1 MRRKLTLLAATKG
14 LFLLSAFSFLLS
26 PFCFLLSACQQEE
39 DFAPQEQEIRLAT
52 RATAFD
58 GNNDGFTEGQIM
70 TVCIGSRTNGVW
82 KSDFFKYIY
91 QGGEWVSDN
100 PMKVRD
106 FEVLE
111 KVYAYIGFSDI
122 NEKDLYVCLNYG
134 QFITDEDNLICDQSD
149 DLLRY
154 DWMIPTGEVALP
166 TADNPVINAHF
177 IHGLAKVTVGNI
189 TFGSEY
195 DETPEITDVR
205 FKSFDSSHYNDPD
218 DNINDEFIGWN
229 INYGI
234 IDVIPF
240 EDNTDGT
247 YTAMLTTNR
256 ELNNDDEIIIPTEWT
271 LLTLKVNGEEKTVK
285 LVDNPETIDVNEALL
300 KAGTHYTFDLKVGKD
315 KVTLTPTTTDT
326 DFPGGWNNEEDL
338 N

>member
-1 MRRKLTLLAATKG
+1 MIKRTIIYAALALVTLGLT
-14 LFLLSAFSFLLS
+14 
-26 PFCFLLSACQQEE
+26 ACQQEE
-39 DFAPQEQEIRLAT
+39 DFAPQGGEAQEIRLAT

-82 KSDFFKYIY
+82 KSDFFKHIY

-122 NEKDLYVCLNYG
+122 NEEDLYVCLNYG
-134 QFITDEDNLICDQSD
+134 QFITDEDKLICDQSD
-149 DLLRY
+149 DLLKF

-189 TFGSEY
+189 VYASEY

-205 FKSFDSSHYNDPD
+205 FKSFDSSCYNDPD

-229 INYGI
+229 FNYGI

-247 YTAMLTTNR
+247 YTAMLVTNR
-256 ELNNDDEIIIPTEWT
+256 ELNLQDEVIIPTEWT
-271 LLTLKVNGEEKTVK
+271 LLTLKVNGEEKIVK
-285 LVDNPETIDVNEALL
+285 LVDDPTTDKNEALL
-300 KAGTHYTFDLKVGKD
+300 EAGKHYTFNLKVGKD
-315 KVTLTPTTTDT
+315 KVTVEQVSTN
-326 DFPGGWNNEEDL
+326 DFDCPFGEGWNNEEDL

>member
-1 MRRKLTLLAATKG
+1 MIKRTIIYAALALVTLGLT
-14 LFLLSAFSFLLS
+14 
-26 PFCFLLSACQQEE
+26 ACQQEE
-39 DFAPQEQEIRLAT
+39 DFAPQGGEAQEIRLAT

-58 GNNDGFTEGQIM
+58 GNNEGFTEGQIM

-82 KSDFFKYIY
+82 KSDFFKHIY

-122 NEKDLYVCLNYG
+122 NEEDLYVCLNYG
-134 QFITDEDNLICDQSD
+134 QFITDEDKLICDQSD
-149 DLLRY
+149 DLLKF

-189 TFGSEY
+189 VYASEY

-205 FKSFDSSHYNDPD
+205 FKSFDSSCYNDPD

-229 INYGI
+229 FNYGI

-247 YTAMLTTNR
+247 YTAMLVTNR
-256 ELNNDDEIIIPTEWT
+256 ELNLQDEVIIPTEWT
-271 LLTLKVNGEEKTVK
+271 LLTLKVNGEEKIVK
-285 LVDNPETIDVNEALL
+285 LVDDPTTDKNEALL
-300 KAGTHYTFDLKVGKD
+300 EAGKHYTFNLKVGKD
-315 KVTLTPTTTDT
+315 KVTVEQVSTN
-326 DFPGGWNNEEDL
+326 DFDCPFGEGWNNEEDL

>member
-1 MRRKLTLLAATKG
+1 MIKRTIIYAAIALVTLGLT
-14 LFLLSAFSFLLS
+14 
-26 PFCFLLSACQQEE
+26 ACQQEE
-39 DFAPQEQEIRLAT
+39 DFAPQGGEAQEIRLAT

-106 FEVLE
+106 FNAIEG
-111 KVYAYIGFSDI
+111 VYTYIGISDI
-122 NEKDLYVCLNYG
+122 NHYELNVCLNYRE
-134 QFITDEDNLICDQSD
+134 FITDEDKLICDQSD
-149 DLLRY
+149 DLLKF

-177 IHGLAKVTVGNI
+177 LHGLAKVTIGNI
-189 TFGSEY
+189 VYASEY

-205 FKSFDSSHYNDPD
+205 FKSFDSSCYNDPD

-229 INYGI
+229 FNYGI

-247 YTAMLTTNR
+247 YTAMLVTNR
-256 ELNNDDEIIIPTEWT
+256 ELNLQDEVIIPTEWT
-271 LLTLKVNGEEKTVK
+271 LLTLKVNGEEKIVK
-285 LVDNPETIDVNEALL
+285 LVDDPTTDKNEALL
-300 KAGTHYTFDLKVGKD
+300 EAGKHYTFDLKVGKD
-315 KVTLTPTTTDT
+315 KVSVEQVSMG
-326 DFPGGWNNEEDL
+326 DFDSPFGDGWNNEEDL